1 MNVARK
7 WIFPILRLLL
17 VGIIA
22 VGLVKLAF
30 FPDNAEATDA
40 AQPTGAIIEPTI
52 TVGLG
57 TIKNDVTLPATV
69 NADPAVTVKA
79 TVMGTVDDLFVA
91 AGASVAT
98 GAPLYD
104 IRVETVPD
112 PVEKTD
118 AEGLVTITQPKTVVT
133 FVKVLAPAAGTLSS
147 LSVIHGQSVAIG
159 DATGQVA
166 PPTFSVSG
174 SLSPEQQYRLLSRPT
189 EASVAIDGGP
199 APFTCTGLT
208 ITTPLAGA
216 TSGETAAG
224 AGTGTGTGGTT
235 VSCAVPADVT
245 VFSGLAA
252 EITIAAG
259 LAENVLVIPTTAVQG
274 TAGSGIV
281 WVAAGAAPTE
291 GTTTEGTTTDDS
303 AAGER
308 SDAGTGDVAATG
320 DGSESL
326 TEERTVTLGM
336 TDGVSVQVVDGLVE
350 GDVINEFVPGAES
363 SNGCEILP
371 DGSED
376 CSMMMGS
383 LH

>member
-7 WIFPILRLLL
+7 WIFPILRLVL
-17 VGIIA
+17 VAVIA

-30 FPDNAEATDA
+30 FPDNAQTTDA
-40 AQPTGAIIEPTI
+40 AQPTGAIIEPTV

-69 NADPAVTVKA
+69 TADAAVTVKA
-79 TVMGTVDDLFVA
+79 TVVGTVDDLFVA

-118 AEGLVTITQPKTVVT
+118 ADGLVSITQPKTVVT
-133 FVKVLAPAAGTLSS
+133 FVKVLAPASGTLSA
-147 LSVIHGQSVAIG
+147 LTVIHGQSVAIG
-159 DATGQVA
+159 EATGQVA

-216 TSGETAAG
+216 ASGDTNSAETTAS
-224 AGTGTGTGGTT
+224 GTT
-235 VSCAVPADVT
+235 VSCAVPGDVT

-274 TAGSGIV
+274 TAGTGVV
-281 WVAAGAAPTE
+281 WVSTGGAPADGSTEE
-291 GTTTEGTTTDDS
+291 GTDGTIDDS
-303 AAGER
+303 ATGDTV
-308 SDAGTGDVAATG
+308 SDEGTGDVPPTG
-320 DGSESL
+320 DGSEAL
-326 TEERTVTLGM
+326 TEERAVTLGM
-336 TDGVSVQVVDGLVE
+336 TDGVSVQVLDGLVE

-363 SNGCEILP
+363 ASGCEILP

-376 CSMMMGS
+376 CSMVMGS

>member
-1 MNVARK
+1 MARK

-17 VGIIA
+17 VGVIA

-52 TVGLG
+52 TVGLA
-57 TIKNDVTLPATV
+57 TIRNDVTLPATV
-69 NADPAVTVKA
+69 SADPAATVKA
-79 TVMGTVDDLFVA
+79 TVVGTVDDLFVA

-118 AEGLVTITQPKTVVT
+118 AEGLVTIEQPKTVVT

-147 LSVIHGQSVAIG
+147 LTVIHGQSVVIG
-159 DATGQVA
+159 EATGQVA
-166 PPTFSVSG
+166 PPTFSISG

-189 EASVAIDGGP
+189 EGSVAIKGGP

-216 TSGETAAG
+216 TGGDTGEG
-224 AGTGTGTGGTT
+224 AGVGTGASGTT

-259 LAENVLVIPTTAVQG
+259 LVEDVPVIPTTAVQG
-274 TAGSGIV
+274 TAGSGVV
-281 WVAAGAAPTE
+281 WIAVGGTPTE
-291 GTTTEGTTTDDS
+291 VTTKTDETGTVTTGTDDS
-303 AAGER
+303 A
-308 SDAGTGDVAATG
+308 
-320 DGSESL
+320 

-336 TDGVSVQVVDGLVE
+336 TDGVNVQVLDGLVE
-350 GDVINEFVPGAES
+350 GDVINEFVPGAEAT
-363 SNGCEILP
+363 GDCAILP
-371 DGSED
+371 DGSEQ
-376 CSMMMGS
+376 CGMGT